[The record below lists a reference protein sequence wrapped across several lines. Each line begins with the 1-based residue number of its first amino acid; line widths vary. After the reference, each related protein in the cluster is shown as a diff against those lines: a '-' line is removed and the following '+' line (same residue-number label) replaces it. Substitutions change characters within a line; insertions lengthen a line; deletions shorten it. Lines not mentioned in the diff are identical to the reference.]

1 MHELLRVFRREAGA
15 YFASPVAYLFV
26 GVFLA
31 VTLFVFFWAEAFFA
45 RNIADTQPLF
55 QWMPLLLIALVA
67 VVTMRS
73 WSEERRSGTLE
84 VLLSAPVSPVALV
97 GGKFLAALS
106 LVALAL
112 VLTLPLPLT
121 VEFLGPLDWGPVIGG
136 YVAALF
142 LAAAYVA
149 IGLFVSAGTDNPIVS
164 LLVTA
169 VIGGAFYLVGT
180 EWLTALAPQGLADL
194 MRALGTGARFDE
206 ITRGVLDVRD
216 IYYYVS
222 LVAVF
227 LALNVYTLE
236 RLRWGGER
244 AGARRHRVWQGVV
257 ALVVL
262 NFLAANLW
270 LTPIQTVRADI
281 TADNRYALSD
291 ATRTYLQGLD
301 EPLIIRGYLSRNT
314 HPLLD
319 PLVPQM
325 RNLLTEYDVVG
336 GESVDVQIVNPKA
349 DSEAAQKAKDRF
361 GIEPASLRTAS
372 RYESSVVSTYFHVL
386 IKYGDQNVVLDFR
399 DLIDT
404 KREQGA
410 DVSVGL
416 RDPEYEIT
424 QAIRKVAFQYR
435 SGDVLAGLEEPV
447 SVNAYVSQPQR
458 LPGKLKTL
466 RQELRSMLDEMK
478 KESGGKLTV
487 GFRDP
492 LTDGQLAQRLRQEH
506 GLRPMST
513 ALGGG
518 DRFYFHILLERNG
531 QTESVRLPDKLEAS
545 ALREAIKSGLQR
557 FGDGFLKTVAVY
569 QPQPQGRG
577 MRARMRGGDYRSLMQ
592 RLRDN
597 AAVTETDL
605 SGGRVPSN
613 ADLLLVLGPEGLGE
627 KQRFAIDQFLMR
639 GGTVVMAASPKKINV
654 DQRQGVQVE
663 SVKTG
668 LSDWLS
674 RYGVS
679 IESKLV
685 LDPQSG
691 SLVLPKRT
699 SSGGV
704 QMQTVDYPYFID
716 VRGRGVADVPMLGDL
731 NQVTMAWSSPITT
744 SEAEGGDIEHRPLL
758 TSSDRAW
765 TSSGD
770 TIMPDYQRYPQ
781 RGFKAP
787 QERARQTLAVMAEG
801 QFTSAFEDKDSPL
814 AQKEGSGQGD
824 RGQQGPGGQGG
835 GQQGQ
840 AGQDGQGGDGEQ
852 GPNVTTVIEQSPP
865 EARLVVFG
873 SSTFTSDTALQ
884 IIRRTTGSDYAAP
897 LKLVQN
903 VADWS
908 LGDPALLA
916 MRGGGRY
923 SRLLRPVEDG
933 TRVALEVA
941 NYGFALGGLIVIF
954 VAQRGVAARRRRRHE
969 AAINEEGA

>member
-112 VLTLPLPLT
+112 VLTMPLPLT

-169 VIGGAFYLVGT
+169 VIGGGFYLVGT

-244 AGARRHRVWQGVV
+244 AGARRHRVWQGVL

-262 NFLAANLW
+262 NFLTANLW
-270 LTPIQTVRADI
+270 LAPIQTVRADI

-291 ATRTYLQGLD
+291 ATRTYLQGLE

-325 RNLLTEYDVVG
+325 RNLLTEYSVVG
-336 GESVDVQIVNPKA
+336 GDSVDVEIVNPKA
-349 DSEAAQKAKDRF
+349 DSQAAQQAQERF

-386 IKYGDQNVVLDFR
+386 VKYGDQNVVLDFR
-399 DLIDT
+399 DLIET

-435 SGDVLAGLEEPV
+435 SGDVLASLEEPV
-447 SVNAYVSQPQR
+447 NVDAYVSQPQH
-458 LPGKLKTL
+458 LPGQLKTL
-466 RQELRSMLDEMK
+466 REELRSMLDQMK
-478 KESGGKLTV
+478 KDSGGKLSV
-487 GFRDP
+487 NFQDP
-492 LTDGQLAQRLRQEH
+492 LTDGDLAQRLQQEH
-506 GLRPMST
+506 GFRPMST

-518 DRFYFHILLERNG
+518 DRFYFHILLERDG

-569 QPQPQGRG
+569 QPQPEGRG
-577 MRARMRGGDYRSLMQ
+577 MRARMQGGDYRNLMQ

-605 SGGRVPSN
+605 SSGRVPSN
-613 ADLLLVLGPEGLGE
+613 ADLLLVLAPEGLGD
-627 KQRFAIDQFLMR
+627 KHRFAIDQFLMR
-639 GGTVVMAASPKKINV
+639 GGTVVMAASPKKVNV

-663 SVKTG
+663 SIDTG
-668 LSDWLS
+668 LGDWLS
-674 RYGVS
+674 RYGIS
-679 IESKLV
+679 IESELV

-699 SSGGV
+699 AGGGV
-704 QMQTVDYPYFID
+704 RMQTVDYPYFID
-716 VRGRGVADVPMLGDL
+716 VRASGLADVPMLGNL
-731 NQVTMAWSSPITT
+731 NQVTMAWSSPVETADAK
-744 SEAEGGDIEHRPLL
+744 SGDIEHRPLL
-758 TSSDRAW
+758 TSSERAW

-770 TIMPDYQRYPQ
+770 EIMPDYQRYPQ
-781 RGFKAP
+781 RGFQAP
-787 QERARQTLAVMAEG
+787 QQRGRETLAVMAEG
-801 QFTSAFEDKDSPL
+801 QFTSAFKGASSPL
-814 AQKEGSGQGD
+814 AQDEGSGDREQGQKD
-824 RGQQGPGGQGG
+824 QGSRQQGQGGQGE
-835 GQQGQ
+835 
-840 AGQDGQGGDGEQ
+840 QGGDGEQ

-865 EARLVVFG
+865 DSRLIVFG

-884 IIRRTTGSDYAAP
+884 VIRRTIGSDYAAP

-916 MRGGGRY
+916 IRGGGTY
-923 SRLLRPVEDG
+923 SRLLRPVDDG
-933 TRVALEVA
+933 TQVALEVA
-941 NYGFALGGLIVIF
+941 NYGFALGGLVVIF
-954 VAQRGVAARRRRRHE
+954 AVQRGVAARRRRRHH
-969 AAINEEGA
+969 AALNEEGV